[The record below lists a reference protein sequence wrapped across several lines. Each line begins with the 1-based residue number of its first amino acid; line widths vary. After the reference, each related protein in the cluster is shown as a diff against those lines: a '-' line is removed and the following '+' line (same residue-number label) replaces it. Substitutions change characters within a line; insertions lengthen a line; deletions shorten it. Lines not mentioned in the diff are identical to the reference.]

1 MDQNKIFSSLK
12 VITLAMVL
20 SFGLSYALAWTA
32 PTANPPTGNV
42 SAPINTSATAQSK
55 AGSLGIGMTTTPTG
69 MLQIGTLSSG
79 LNGSINGAS
88 NPTRL
93 IVNGANG
100 SEAALT
106 LGYYSA
112 GYGLD
117 LWVPANPSA
126 PWPTYIDN
134 INAYSGFR
142 FRNNTS
148 ATPVE
153 LMTIDATGNVGI
165 GTTLPVAK
173 LDVVGTIKTTG
184 GLVGN
189 GPLPLG
195 FHYVNRSEDSY
206 GAEGGYYRYCN
217 GFYNH
222 DTCNGDYNTYYS
234 CGKSANIASCV
245 DAFPTFQYPRTDY
258 GWCGSYFRDRTVSCR
273 VNEVLSTYDDN
284 I

>member
-1 MDQNKIFSSLK
+1 MNKQIFSAIK
-12 VITLAMVL
+12 VSALAIVL
-20 SFGLSYALAWTA
+20 SFGMSYALAWTA
-32 PTANPPTGNV
+32 PTGTPPTGSV
-42 SAPINTSATAQSK
+42 SAPLNTGGTAQTKTGGLNIATGSGNVGIGTIAPGAQLHIGKPEVPSPAPGTVTRMAIQPYGHTGGPWYFKARDTASK
-55 AGSLGIGMTTTPTG
+55 AFVD
-69 MLQIGTLSSG
+69 
-79 LNGSINGAS
+79 
-88 NPTRL
+88 
-93 IVNGANG
+93 IVYGANTTG
-100 SEAALT
+100 LT
-106 LGYYSA
+106 QDS
-112 GYGLD
+112 D
-117 LWVPANPSA
+117 
-126 PWPTYIDN
+126 
-134 INAYSGFR
+134 
-142 FRNNTS
+142 
-148 ATPVE
+148 
-153 LMTIDATGNVGI
+153 GNVGI

-245 DAFPTFQYPRTDY
+245 DAFPTFGYPRTDW